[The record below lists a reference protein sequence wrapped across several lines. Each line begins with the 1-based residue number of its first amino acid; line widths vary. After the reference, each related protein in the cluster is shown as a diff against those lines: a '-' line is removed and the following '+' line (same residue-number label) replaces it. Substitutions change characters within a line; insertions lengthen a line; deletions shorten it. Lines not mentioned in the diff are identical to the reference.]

1 MPTEVKFMICGIIKG
16 YIYIYMLPRVKYLT
30 CGVIQGYI
38 YASKC

>member
-16 YIYIYMLPRVKYLT
+16 YIYMLPRVKYLT